1 MLNEVKKTIRI
12 LENKIKKEDKT
23 SIIED
28 LHNRQRDIILNT
40 CNKIG
45 CKDCDLKWEDSC
57 SANELQNKIYNEEER
72 LKNEK

>member
-1 MLNEVKKTIRI
+1 MTI
-12 LENKIKKEDKT
+12 L
-23 SIIED
+23 ED
-28 LHNRQRDIILNT
+28 LHNKHRDIILNT

-45 CKDCDLKWEDSC
+45 CKDCDLKWENSC